1 VGTGAIRRPISREV
15 SAVSTTTIDRTVP
28 PPAAPASF
36 SPAGTVASFEEYVE
50 RRRHALLRTAHALCR
65 DPHRAEDLVQSALEH
80 TYSAW
85 PRIRDA
91 RAVDAYVRRAMYHEH
106 VGAWR
111 RTGQGAEVSAA
122 EVPERSGSAAD
133 GSGLSF
139 DERQELWALVCRL
152 PPRQRTAVVLR
163 YYEDLSEAQT
173 ARLLDCAVGTVKS
186 NTSRGLATL
195 RALARE
201 WSGQEPDAA

>member
-1 VGTGAIRRPISREV
+1 
-15 SAVSTTTIDRTVP
+15 VSTTTIDRTVP
-28 PPAAPASF
+28 PRE
-36 SPAGTVASFEEYVE
+36 GTVASFEEYVE
-50 RRRHALLRTAHALCR
+50 RRRQALLRTAHALCR

-80 TYSAW
+80 TYAAW

-111 RTGQGAEVSAA
+111 RTGRGAEKSAA
-122 EVPERSGSAAD
+122 EVPESSRSAAD

-139 DERQELWALVCRL
+139 DERQELWTLVCRL

-163 YYEDLSEAQT
+163 YYEDLSEAET
-173 ARLLDCAVGTVKS
+173 AGVLGCAVGTVKS

-195 RALARE
+195 RALARD
-201 WSGQEPDAA
+201 WSGREPDAA

>member
-1 VGTGAIRRPISREV
+1 
-15 SAVSTTTIDRTVP
+15 
-28 PPAAPASF
+28 
-36 SPAGTVASFEEYVE
+36 
-50 RRRHALLRTAHALCR
+50 
-65 DPHRAEDLVQSALEH
+65 
-80 TYSAW
+80 
-85 PRIRDA
+85 
-91 RAVDAYVRRAMYHEH
+91 MYHEH

-111 RTGQGAEVSAA
+111 RTGHGAEVSAA
-122 EVPERSGSAAD
+122 EVPERSRSAAD